1 MKRGR
6 DIGKMK
12 DGILL
17 GSALGA
23 AGAVVGLFIAPKSGK
38 RLRTAVCRKASRFW
52 DKIEAHL

>member
-1 MKRGR
+1 MKWSRK
-6 DIGKMK
+6 IGEMR

-23 AGAVVGLFIAPKSGK
+23 AGAVAGIFLAPKSGK
-38 RLRTAVCRKASRFW
+38 RLRSAVCRRASRFW